1 MQGKW
6 GEPMTPRQR
15 IEGLTRSWY
24 GYSVFAAL
32 LSVLSIRASGPL
44 SLIIGLGMS
53 IVINTIGLVISIA
66 VITWLGRKLTVSRSN
81 PVRLFVVLFSGLF
94 TVLGVLGVVS
104 GLWAFLHEWSLASI
118 LNVVLMATC
127 TMLNARSFRV
137 LGDTAV
143 RSYFV

>member
-1 MQGKW
+1 
-6 GEPMTPRQR
+6 MTPRQK

-44 SLIIGLGMS
+44 SLVIGLGLS
-53 IVINTIGLVISIA
+53 IVLNTVGLVLSIA
-66 VITWLGRKLTVSRSN
+66 VITWLGRRLSVSRSN
-81 PVRLFVVLFSGLF
+81 PVRLFLVVFSGLF
-94 TVLGVLGVVS
+94 TVLGALGVLG
-104 GLWAFLHEWSLASI
+104 GLWAFLQEWSLASI

-127 TMLNARSFRV
+127 TMLNGRSFRV
-137 LGDTAV
+137 LTDTAV

>member
-1 MQGKW
+1 
-6 GEPMTPRQR
+6 MTPRQK

-44 SLIIGLGMS
+44 SLIIGLGLS
-53 IVINTIGLVISIA
+53 IVLNTIGLVISIA
-66 VITWLGRKLTVSRSN
+66 VITWLGRKLVVSRSN
-81 PVRLFVVLFSGLF
+81 PVRLFLVIFAGLF
-94 TVLGVLGVVS
+94 TVLGVLGVL
-104 GLWAFLHEWSLASI
+104 GGIWAFLHEWSFASI
-118 LNVVLMATC
+118 FNVVLMATC

-137 LGDTAV
+137 LTDTAV

>member
-1 MQGKW
+1 
-6 GEPMTPRQR
+6 MTPRQK

-32 LSVLSIRASGPL
+32 LSGLSIRASGPL
-44 SLIIGLGMS
+44 SLIIGLGLS
-53 IVINTIGLVISIA
+53 IVLDTIGLVLSIA
-66 VITWLGRKLTVSRSN
+66 VITWLGRRLSVSRSN
-81 PVRLFVVLFSGLF
+81 PVRLFLVIFSGLF
-94 TVLGVLGVVS
+94 TVLGALGVLG
-104 GLWAFLHEWSLASI
+104 GLWAFLQEWSLASI

-137 LGDTAV
+137 LTDTAV

>member
-1 MQGKW
+1 
-6 GEPMTPRQR
+6 MTPRQK

-24 GYSVFAAL
+24 GYSVFAAM

-44 SLIIGLGMS
+44 SLMIGLGFS
-53 IVINTIGLVISIA
+53 IVINTIGLIISIA
-66 VITWLGRKLTVSRSN
+66 VVTWLGRKLAVSRSN
-81 PVRLFVVLFSGLF
+81 PVRLFLVIFSGLF
-94 TVLGVLGVVS
+94 TVLGVLGVL
-104 GLWAFLHEWSLASI
+104 GGIWAFLHEWSLASI

-137 LGDTAV
+137 LCDTAV